1 MSGVPQRK
9 ASGSSMGQSARDA
22 KKTLSV
28 TVRSTFNRQQGS
40 ASTKNVPMYVNVTGP
55 GDYDVPNFLQ
65 KDFTEADSQKRTAP
79 CFTLAPKTKQPYWP
93 QYEVDFKGSDSPG
106 MTLYNPRKENVN
118 DRDPAYTVAKDRRFT
133 GIEERNRDK
142 LANLPTQYH
151 DHSSFDKTKTHGF
164 SMSTG
169 KTWTL
174 KMSKEDE
181 TTPGP
186 VY

>member
-1 MSGVPQRK
+1 
-9 ASGSSMGQSARDA
+9 
-22 KKTLSV
+22 
-28 TVRSTFNRQQGS
+28 
-40 ASTKNVPMYVNVTGP
+40 MYVNVTGP

-142 LANLPTQYH
+142 LSNLPTQYH